1 MWSKEIQA
9 FTEYLS
15 YERKYSPRTIVS
27 YQNDLNQFSGFVSSA
42 FEEIPLSELSHI
54 VIRDWISNLNEHK
67 IAAASINRK
76 LSTLKSFFRFL
87 QKNQLVKHNPL
98 LKIIAPKAKKRL
110 PVFIDESSLINE
122 SIDKGFDLK
131 KPVTYTE
138 ILKRTVFEFF
148 YQTGIRRAELIGLKE
163 KDVDLYNMNIRVLGK
178 RNKVRSIP
186 FSTPFKRVIED
197 YITAKQKHNLSGEYF
212 FYNEKGNPLSENFV
226 YTTIKS
232 EISNISTIKKKSPH
246 VLRHTFATH
255 LLNNGADIN
264 AVKELLGHSSLAAT
278 QVYTH
283 NTIEKLKKVYNQAHP
298 RA

>member
-9 FTEYLS
+9 FIDHLS
-15 YERKYSPRTIVS
+15 YERKYSPRTIIS
-27 YQNDLNQFSGFVSSA
+27 YKNDLTQFSGFVTTNY
-42 FEEIPLSELSHI
+42 EGIPLNDVSH
-54 VIRDWISNLNEHK
+54 VVVRDWIANLGEQK

-87 QKNQLVKHNPL
+87 QKNNLVKHNPL
-98 LKIIAPKAKKRL
+98 LKIIAPKIKKRL
-110 PVFIDESSLINE
+110 PVFIDESNLANE
-122 SIDKGFDLK
+122 LIDKGFNLSKGVKYSD
-131 KPVTYTE
+131 V
-138 ILKRTVFEFF
+138 LKRTVFEFF
-148 YQTGIRRAELIGLKE
+148 YQTGIRRAELINLKV
-163 KDVDLYNMNIRVLGK
+163 KDVDLYDMNIRVLGK

-197 YITAKQKHNLSGEYF
+197 YIAAKQKENLSGGYF
-212 FYNEKGNPLSENFV
+212 FYTEKGNQLTENFV
-226 YTTIKS
+226 YTSIKS
-232 EISNISTIKKKSPH
+232 EIANISTIRKKSPH

-298 RA
+298 KA

>member
-1 MWSKEIQA
+1 MWSKEIQS
-9 FTEYLS
+9 FIEYLS

-27 YQNDLNQFSGFVSSA
+27 YQNDLNQFSEFVSVT
-42 FEEIPLSELSHI
+42 FETIPLNELSHI
-54 VIRDWISNLNEHK
+54 VIRDWVSNLSEHK
-67 IAAASINRK
+67 ITAASINRK

-110 PVFIDESSLINE
+110 PVFIDESNLIHE
-122 SIDKGFDLK
+122 SIDKGFEIK
-131 KPVTYTE
+131 KPVTYAD

-197 YITAKQKHNLSGEYF
+197 YIAAKQKENLSGESF
-212 FYNEKGNPLSENFV
+212 FYNEKGNPLSESFV
-226 YTTIKS
+226 YSTIKS